1 MNTKENCEKVKTP
14 LLLTSSMTAPNL
26 VVETNLSKKMK
37 HESGSKMLNCLIRSC
52 QIHQGIN
59 QGINHLI
66 SFYYYLML
74 PFLWKQQPCPAG
86 TKIANIGLS
95 TESPYT
101 IVYLPAILGPGYMAH
116 IATRPEG

>member
-1 MNTKENCEKVKTP
+1 MKED
-14 LLLTSSMTAPNL
+14 
-26 VVETNLSKKMK
+26 ETQ
-37 HESGSKMLNCLIRSC
+37 SGSKMMDCLTRSC

-59 QGINHLI
+59 QGINHLT